1 MGLWRRMTRKGA
13 GVPPGPAGSSEA
25 AATRR
30 LSQVQAELDRSLR
43 EVRRAGEEAGRTTP
57 APATLELFHRA
68 VEQLVIIIQREC
80 DRLVLATDTTRALLR
95 AVLVGVIIGL
105 VIGAVIVA
113 MLWGRHGR

>member
-1 MGLWRRMTRKGA
+1 MRLWRRRARTA
-13 GVPPGPAGSSEA
+13 GEVAQEPRERPDA

-30 LSQVQAELDRSLR
+30 LSHVRAELDRVLL
-43 EVRRAGEEAGRTTP
+43 EARRDAGRTTP

-68 VEQLVIIIQREC
+68 VEQLVVIIQREC
-80 DRLVLATDTTRALLR
+80 DRLVLATDTTRSLLR